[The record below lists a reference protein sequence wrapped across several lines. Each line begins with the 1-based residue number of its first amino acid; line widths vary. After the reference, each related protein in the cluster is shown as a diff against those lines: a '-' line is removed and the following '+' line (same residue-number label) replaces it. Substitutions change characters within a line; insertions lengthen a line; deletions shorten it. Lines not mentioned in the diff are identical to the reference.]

1 MKDRHSAVYLSML
14 LAFTLSCASIS
25 QETIAAIEKPVDCSS
40 ASQDV
45 AYLDDEKSGFFGR
58 LFAGITAVLPPG
70 SFIVIGRDLFGA
82 PDGIWTDKF
91 KVASGSYNRK
101 IDDKI
106 AGTKQQCGE
115 QASAMDSEY

>member
-1 MKDRHSAVYLSML
+1 MRDRHTTVYLSML
-14 LAFTLSCASIS
+14 LVFSLSCASIS
-25 QETIAAIEKPVDCSS
+25 QETIAAIEKPVDCNS
-40 ASQDV
+40 ASEDI

-58 LFAGITAVLPPG
+58 LIAGITAVLPPG